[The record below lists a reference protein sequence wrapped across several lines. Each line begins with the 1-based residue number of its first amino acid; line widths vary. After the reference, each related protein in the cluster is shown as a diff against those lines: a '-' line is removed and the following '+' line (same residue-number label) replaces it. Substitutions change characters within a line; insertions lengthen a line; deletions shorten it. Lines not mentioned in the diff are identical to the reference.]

1 MLHLSLTA
9 IILRFALGG
18 GAVAAASLIAKRSG
32 GAIGGIFAAFPAV
45 FLAALLTIRFDHAGE
60 ALVARS
66 IDLSEGA
73 LIGMGINVACAV
85 AVGVLCASK
94 GWKKG
99 LSLSVLGWLM
109 ASISIS
115 YFMFAA

>member
-9 IILRFALGG
+9 IILRFVLGG
-18 GAVAAASLIAKRSG
+18 AAVAAASLISKRVG

-45 FLAALLTIRFDHAGE
+45 FLAALLTIRFDHAGD
-60 ALVARS
+60 ALVSKS
-66 IDLSEGA
+66 IALSEGA

-85 AVGVLCASK
+85 AVGMLCASK

-99 LSLSVLGWLM
+99 LSLSVLGWLTTSV
-109 ASISIS
+109 AIS
-115 YFMFAA
+115 YLMFSA

>member
-9 IILRFALGG
+9 IILRFVLGG
-18 GAVAAASLIAKRSG
+18 AAVAAASLISKRAG

-45 FLAALLTIRFDHAGE
+45 FLAALLTIRFDHAGDQ
-60 ALVARS
+60 LIARS

-73 LIGMGINVACAV
+73 LIGMGINVACAI
-85 AVGVLCASK
+85 AVGWLCTSK

-99 LSLSVLGWLM
+99 LSLSVLGWLIT
-109 ASISIS
+109 SVFIS
-115 YFMFAA
+115 YLIFSV